1 MYIPLS
7 CHVTIYYFMQIGGL
21 HIECSRNIYG
31 RQISSFESK
40 VKLHLPMAHSST
52 KGEPHPP
59 GHTPLNQ
66 DKECHGIFIRAPG
79 IVKLNSPTVQVLG
92 TLRDEENSIVA
103 VQQDNLIATC
113 FHPELTD
120 DPTWHMYFVEQ
131 VIAQRYPSKVDK

>member
-1 MYIPLS
+1 
-7 CHVTIYYFMQIGGL
+7 MQIGGL

-40 VKLHLPMAHSST
+40 VKLHLPMAHTTSTST

-59 GHTPLNQ
+59 DHHASSSQ
-66 DKECHGIFIRAPG
+66 KDKKEFHGIFIRAPG

-92 TLRDEENSIVA
+92 TLQDEENSIVA
-103 VQQDNLIATC
+103 VQQDNLMATC

-120 DPTWHMYFVEQ
+120 DPRWHMYFVEQ
-131 VIAQRYPSKVDK
+131 VIAQRYSNKIDT

>member
-1 MYIPLS
+1 ML
-7 CHVTIYYFMQIGGL
+7 CMQIGGL

-40 VKLHLPMAHSST
+40 VKLHLPMTHSS

-59 GHTPLNQ
+59 DHHALSHQ
-66 DKECHGIFIRAPG
+66 ECHGIFIRAPG
-79 IVKLNSPTVQVLG
+79 IVKLNSPTVKILG

-131 VIAQRYPSKVDK
+131 VIAKRYSSKIDT

>member
-1 MYIPLS
+1 MTHS
-7 CHVTIYYFMQIGGL
+7 T
-21 HIECSRNIYG
+21 
-31 RQISSFESK
+31 SS
-40 VKLHLPMAHSST
+40 SSI

-59 GHTPLNQ
+59 GHAPSSQ
-66 DKECHGIFIRAPG
+66 DNECHGVFIRAPG

-120 DPTWHMYFVEQ
+120 DPRWHMYFVEQ
-131 VIAQRYPSKVDK
+131 VIARRYSSKVDT

>member
-1 MYIPLS
+1 MYVHFTLS
-7 CHVTIYYFMQIGGL
+7 PCNHPCMQIGGL

-40 VKLHLPMAHSST
+40 VKLHLPMAHSSG

-59 GHTPLNQ
+59 GHLAPSSQN
-66 DKECHGIFIRAPG
+66 DEECHGVFIRAPG
-79 IVKLNSPTVQVLG
+79 IVKLNSPTVKVLG

-120 DPTWHMYFVEQ
+120 DPRWHLFFVEQ
-131 VIAQRYPSKVDK
+131 VIAKRFSI